1 MINSLLYAKLP
12 PHLKRSINTA
22 YLENGTYE
30 EIIQHLEREL
40 ELNGLEGD
48 NAPAITISAT
58 QNTYQKTQGQDFDIS
73 NLECRYCKEK
83 GHFVRDCIKL
93 KRKKE
98 RDERNGIDPNAKR
111 TFPPCEHCGLTN
123 HPSDKCRRIANTN
136 SSNTNNR
143 DQPSTSRSQP
153 PNQKSRQEYTQQP
166 FTFKLKEPR
175 LRTPVKTPAHTH
187 RMTSNNER
195 LKKVKNIHL
204 LSGSNNWTKNQH
216 LSTISLTNQ

>member
-1 MINSLLYAKLP
+1 MQQGAEKAFGESANQMINSLLYAKLP

-48 NAPAITISAT
+48 NAPAITINAT
-58 QNTYQKTQGQDFDIS
+58 QNTYQKTQEQNFDIS

-98 RDERNGIDPNAKR
+98 KDERNGIDPNARR

-123 HPSDKCRRIANTN
+123 HSSDRCRRILNAN
-136 SSNTNNR
+136 SSNMNNR
-143 DQPSTSRSQP
+143 DQPSTSRAQP
-153 PNQKSRQEYTQQP
+153 PNQNQDRSAINN
-166 FTFKLKEPR
+166 
-175 LRTPVKTPAHTH
+175 PAHL
-187 RMTSNNER
+187 N
-195 LKKVKNIHL
+195 
-204 LSGSNNWTKNQH
+204 
-216 LSTISLTNQ
+216 